1 MTASQ
6 AGLALPRKT
15 TVEYIEEIL
24 AAYAKA
30 AFRPDADYV
39 LELLR
44 IAERETALQAL
55 AYVLCRNFEAAEA
68 SAKEGV
74 FSLGFKVT
82 FDRNESPTAIKAVSS
97 CSRISKADIE
107 LVCPAEED

>member
-6 AGLALPRKT
+6 TGLVLPEKT
-15 TVEYIEEIL
+15 TIEYIEEVL
-24 AAYAKA
+24 GAYAKA
-30 AFRPDADYV
+30 AEKPDCDYV

-44 IAERETALQAL
+44 SAERETALQAL
-55 AYVLCRNFEAAEA
+55 TYVLCRNFEAAEA

-74 FSLGFKVT
+74 FSLSFKVT

-107 LVCPAEED
+107 LVCPAEEF